1 MHPSFERN
9 RRFWS
14 LNHVKPWVGQFR
26 ATTANPRGLMRKC
39 GFGRFWRWK
48 LKTHLWFQRFRKIF
62 VVFWKNAG
70 ISRVFK
76 GWIRRR
82 ICNVDAVLQGR
93 LHYLYVETSV
103 WKSKGMHPCFERN
116 SRFWCLNHVVLSLF
130 RRTYVES
137 LSLHFLKE
145 KECVFA
151 SFREII
157 SICSEKVQKFEVK
170 KVFSIFAKIKI

>member
-48 LKTHLWFQRFRKIF
+48 LKTHLWFQRFRKILLF
-62 VVFWKNAG
+62 FGRNAG

-82 ICNVDAVLQGR
+82 TCNVDAVWQVR

-116 SRFWCLNHVVLSLF
+116 SRFWGLNHVKPWVGQKSPPGPLWGRAWDF
-130 RRTYVES
+130 I
-137 LSLHFLKE
+137 LKSTGLGR
-145 KECVFA
+145 F
-151 SFREII
+151 SR
-157 SICSEKVQKFEVK
+157 FELVNAPL
-170 KVFSIFAKIKI
+170 I

>member
-1 MHPSFERN
+1 MKKCAFGRFWRWKLKTGVWFQRFRKILLFFGRNAGISRVFKGWIRRRTCNVDAVLQVRLHYLYVETSVWKSKGMHPCFERN
-9 RRFWS
+9 SRFWG

-93 LHYLYVETSV
+93 LHYLYVETNV
-103 WKSKGMHPCFERN
+103 WKK
-116 SRFWCLNHVVLSLF
+116 
-130 RRTYVES
+130 
-137 LSLHFLKE
+137 
-145 KECVFA
+145 
-151 SFREII
+151 
-157 SICSEKVQKFEVK
+157 
-170 KVFSIFAKIKI
+170 